1 MSGGK
6 LWMDQ
11 LADNRV
17 TESKTN
23 NATKKKITKIDD
35 RSVLYSFR
43 SLLSP
48 HMGKDNIGAFA
59 NPRMNYFKRIK

>member
-1 MSGGK
+1 VEANYG
-6 LWMDQ
+6 W
-11 LADNRV
+11 
-17 TESKTN
+17 TN
-23 NATKKKITKIDD
+23 LQTTALQSPRLNKATKKKITKIDD

-59 NPRMNYFKRIK
+59 NPRMNYFKRLK